1 MKYKSQ
7 IIVFTP
13 LILIVIA
20 IAIFNPDLLNFP
32 DVLLVVVTLGVFG
45 AIGLRIINND
55 SDD

>member
-32 DVLLVVVTLGVFG
+32 DALLVVVTLGVFG